1 MLSTNYS
8 NITKDILQ
16 ELLPRKSMLT

>member
-1 MLSTNYS
+1 MLSTNNS